1 MWTRTSY
8 DNGQSIFQ
16 SFLLLLVGMLY
27 YYYEEEE
34 EEEEAKRHDIFWG
47 VNLVQLFFPIIYH
60 IAKFALCTSI
70 LENIQ
75 WKTDSQLL
83 NWLATSISLGAF
95 KKGGGYH
102 MEQPKKWLFNL

>member
-1 MWTRTSY
+1 
-8 DNGQSIFQ
+8 
-16 SFLLLLVGMLY
+16 
-27 YYYEEEE
+27 
-34 EEEEAKRHDIFWG
+34 
-47 VNLVQLFFPIIYH
+47 
-60 IAKFALCTSI
+60 